1 MPTPP
6 IVDPVEYAWT
16 RLHPRV
22 PFPESLGAIARA
34 TNNGSFV
41 AAPADPKKVAR
52 QREYQRDYQ
61 RKRRGSTPVNRSF
74 NAAYT
79 RKGRKM
85 ERAGAATLDAAG
97 HTGGV
102 GPPAHVAGP

>member
-6 IVDPVEYAWT
+6 IVAPVEYAWT

-22 PFPESLGAIARA
+22 PFPESLGAIAGA

-52 QREYQRDYQ
+52 QREYQREYQ

-85 ERAGAATLDAAG
+85 ERAGGPTPPVSPAASSDAAPAR
-97 HTGGV
+97 V
-102 GPPAHVAGP
+102 GP